1 MKTTGP
7 WNDEQIEQFLSE
19 CRVPLRLATHGQSGF
34 PMLVSLWFVPLEGR
48 LWCATRGDAHIAALV
63 ERDERCAWEVS
74 LETPPYRGVR
84 GSAIARVVPERGRE
98 ILERLIDRQGI
109 DRDSDFAA
117 FLLSRADDEVAIEIE
132 PRTRVSWDFTK
143 RMRDAA

>member
-7 WNDEQIEQFLSE
+7 WNDAQVDRFLDE

-34 PMLVSLWFVPLEGR
+34 PMLASLWFVPLEGR
-48 LWCATRGDAHIAALV
+48 LWCATRDDARIATLV
-63 ERDERCAWEVS
+63 DRDGRCAWEVS

-84 GSAIARVVPERGRE
+84 GSANARLVPERGRE

-117 FLLSRADDEVAIEIE
+117 FLLSRADEEVAIELT

-143 RMRDAA
+143 RMQSAA